1 MKNLNPI
8 FLTTIT
14 VTIVGMLLVGTSV
27 QAASND
33 SCRWEG
39 KAPACNG
46 KCDPGFTLIE
56 KSKTGGGGKKCVT
69 GTKALCCLTSSIH
82 IVGKAPFCNG
92 KCPVGEETLGY
103 QNEGKNGKKCMTG
116 KAAICR
122 LNN

>member
-1 MKNLNPI
+1 MKKLNPI

-14 VTIVGMLLVGTSV
+14 LTIVGMFLVGTSV
-27 QAASND
+27 QATD
-33 SCRWEG
+33 KDPCRWEG

-46 KCDPGFTLIE
+46 KCDAGFTLI
-56 KSKTGGGGKKCVT
+56 KKNKTGDGKKCVT
-69 GTKALCCLTSSIH
+69 GTKAYCCLTSSIH
-82 IVGKAPFCNG
+82 IVGKAPFCSG

-103 QNEGKNGKKCMTG
+103 QKEGKNGKKCETG